1 MNSVPKQL
9 LQETQFILCNMTKD
23 KYRYEKRL
31 AEINSDYEFE
41 KHELFSTI
49 NAVKY
54 GTDRVQSNGKPDD
67 KNVLMEMRLDRLEK
81 KHKEE
86 TDELLR
92 EIKRIIELTTH
103 IEIRKDDIGNVL
115 RWFYIGWSNE
125 RDGIRADRKNGVKLN
140 KRDISEELGVDRAEA
155 ASLLRRG
162 ESDCAEFLLRNK
174 LLF

>member
-9 LQETQFILCNMTKD
+9 LQETQFILSNMTKD

-54 GTDRVQSNGKPDD
+54 GSDRVQSNGKPDD
-67 KNVLMEMRLDRLEK
+67 KNVLMEIRLDRLEK

-86 TDELLR
+86 THQHYDR
-92 EIKRIIELTTH
+92 TAT
-103 IEIRKDDIGNVL
+103 N
-115 RWFYIGWSNE
+115 
-125 RDGIRADRKNGVKLN
+125 GI
-140 KRDISEELGVDRAEA
+140 
-155 ASLLRRG
+155 
-162 ESDCAEFLLRNK
+162 CAK
-174 LLF
+174 VPD